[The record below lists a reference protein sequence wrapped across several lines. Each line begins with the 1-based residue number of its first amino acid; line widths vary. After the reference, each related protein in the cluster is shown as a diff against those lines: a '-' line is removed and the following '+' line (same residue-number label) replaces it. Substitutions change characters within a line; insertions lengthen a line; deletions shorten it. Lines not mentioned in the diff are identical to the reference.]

1 MCEAVTKPVPS
12 AKADSSYSTFD
23 SRYCRTGLSHP
34 ATARLEHRFVP
45 PPVLNVEFRNSL
57 VCHLSTQI
65 KKRLRRVASLQRNT
79 SKTQLSA
86 HFRV

>member
-12 AKADSSYSTFD
+12 AKADSIYSTFD

-57 VCHLSTQI
+57 ERSR
-65 KKRLRRVASLQRNT
+65 RLVLPFSKHFGALGGRQPSL
-79 SKTQLSA
+79 
-86 HFRV
+86 